1 MTFWAFSQLSAC
13 MLPEVSITKMMY
25 SLSTGMP
32 PTAGT
37 VSIFFGAFLSRRC
50 ISAVSV
56 WCTATSSC
64 LHVVGDRGV
73 ALAGLELAADLGE
86 VAGEHA
92 RP

>member
-13 MLPEVSITKMMY
+13 MLPDVSITKMIH

-37 VSIFFGAFLSRRC
+37 VSILRGAFLSRRC

-56 WCTATSSC
+56 W
-64 LHVVGDRGV
+64 
-73 ALAGLELAADLGE
+73 
-86 VAGEHA
+86 
-92 RP
+92 